1 MRLSDFDYDLP
12 PERIAQHP
20 VEPRDAS
27 RLLVLHRDTGAI
39 EHRMFRDLSE
49 YLRPG
54 DVLVLNQTRV
64 IPARL
69 PARKLP
75 SGGAAEILLLRQ
87 LGERRWLVV
96 VGGKRIGHGTQ
107 LEVGRAGG
115 SGVIATVIEARD
127 ENERVVEFDRPIN
140 PYLKEFGE
148 TPLPPYITVPLDDP
162 ERYQTVFARYE
173 GSAAAPTAGLHFT
186 GQYLIELQR
195 AGIQLAYCTLHI
207 GLDTFAPVREENI
220 ADHKMHTERAV
231 LKSED
236 AEIIN
241 NARLRGGRIVAVGTT
256 AVRTLETAA
265 IRSLAYGSPA
275 NDPASVQRTLENFPA
290 DACPWRPVIAIDE
303 DSDLFITPGFRFRA
317 VDILLTNFHLPRSTL
332 LMLVSAFAGRERIL
346 SAYREAIA
354 RDYRFYSLG
363 DACLL
368 L

>member
-1 MRLSDFDYDLP
+1 MQLSDFDYDLP

-27 RLLVLHRDTGAI
+27 RLLVLHRDTGQI
-39 EHRMFRDLSE
+39 EHRQFRDLSE

-69 PARKLP
+69 PARKAP

-87 LGERRWLVV
+87 MDERRWLVA
-96 VGGKRIGHGTQ
+96 VGGKHIRPGTR
-107 LEVGRAGG
+107 LEVGHPGNAGA
-115 SGVIATVIEARD
+115 IATVIEERD
-127 ENERVVEFDRPIN
+127 ENQRVVEFDRPIN
-140 PYLKEFGE
+140 PYLREIGE
-148 TPLPPYITVPLDDP
+148 TPLPPYITEKLDDP

-186 GQYLIELQR
+186 GGYLIELQR
-195 AGIQLAYCTLHI
+195 AGVQIAYCTLHI

-220 ADHKMHTERAV
+220 ADHKIHTERAV
-231 LKSED
+231 LRPED

-241 NARLRGGRIVAVGTT
+241 QARLRGGRIVAVGTT

-265 IRSLAYGSPA
+265 IRSLAYDTPA
-275 NDPASVQRTLENFPA
+275 NDPASVQRTLQHVPA

-303 DSDLFITPGFRFRA
+303 DTDLFITPGFRFRA
-317 VDILLTNFHLPRSTL
+317 VDVMLTNFHLPRSTL

-346 SAYREAIA
+346 AAYQEAIE
-354 RDYRFYSLG
+354 REYRFYSFG